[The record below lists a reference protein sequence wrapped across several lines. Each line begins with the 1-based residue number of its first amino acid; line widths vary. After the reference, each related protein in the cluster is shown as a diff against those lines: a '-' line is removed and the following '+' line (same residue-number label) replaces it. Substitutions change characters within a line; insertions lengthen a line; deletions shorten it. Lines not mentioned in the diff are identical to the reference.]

1 MSVVNVR
8 TVAGNYAAVEAVEG
22 WRLMEILREHGLP
35 IEGICG
41 GACACAS
48 CHVVVAPEWA
58 DRLHPARDDEED
70 KLDEVANLRPTS
82 RLSCQI
88 IWDDSLSGLEIEI
101 PTDDGPDGGAA
112 A

>member
-8 TVAGNYAAVEAVEG
+8 TAAGTFAALEAVEG

-70 KLDEVANLRPTS
+70 KLDEVANLSPTS

-88 IWDDSLSGLEIEI
+88 IWDDTLSGLEIEI
-101 PTDDGPDGGAA
+101 PGDEGALDGRAA
-112 A
+112 